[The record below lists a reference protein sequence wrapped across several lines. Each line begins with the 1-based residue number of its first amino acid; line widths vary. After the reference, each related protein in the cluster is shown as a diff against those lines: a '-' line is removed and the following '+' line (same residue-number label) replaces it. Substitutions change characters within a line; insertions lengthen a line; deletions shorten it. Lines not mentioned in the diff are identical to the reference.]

1 MHDISGA
8 FGARFHGQP
17 VARAALLAVAA
28 CGCWQAACGQERA
41 SAAPD
46 DAAALPAVTV
56 REKAALR
63 PADLPPV
70 RAGGQVASGTRL
82 GLLGSREVME
92 TPFSTIGYT
101 SEHVQNTQAHGL
113 ADVVSRTDPAVFN
126 NGATG
131 LLFESMSIRGFNVAH
146 RDMAL
151 GGLYGLTPFYR
162 VTPEMFERVE
172 VHKGPSA
179 LLGGMPPGGSVGGAV
194 NLVPKRAGSKPLTQ
208 LTGTFMNEG
217 QWGLHADV
225 GRRFGPQQEWGV
237 RFNAVWR
244 DGKGPVKPQKLGA
257 RLAALGLDWR
267 GARAR
272 LSADLFESRDSLD
285 GVNRGISLA
294 PGVPLPRAPNPRTLL
309 APDWTFGKSKDRAVI
324 LRGEWDVTPNVTLWA
339 NAGQGKFDFDALASS
354 VYTVTDRQGTFMN
367 NFAHQRDRR
376 DRQAAS
382 AGLHARFATGGVA
395 HQLAASVDWQQER
408 REFGFLLRVLSTM
421 WVTDLYRPAWGPAI
435 DRSFSRAALPPS
447 GNSRLSGLAVADT
460 LSFADGRVQLTV
472 GARRQHIRS
481 ASSAWFN
488 PAAPWTFYRSGATT
502 PAVAVLFRASEQL
515 SAYANYIEGLSEG
528 QSAPLGT
535 ANAGQLFA
543 PYKTRQHEIGVKLA
557 QGDLTHTV
565 ALFQIKQPSAWTDPV
580 TNRFAAD
587 GRQRNRG
594 LEWSVTG
601 QLRAGL
607 RVLGGASW
615 TQATLTRTA
624 GGVNQGKQAVA
635 TPRRQAK
642 LGLEW
647 DALPGLTLA
656 GNLRSA
662 SRQYIDAANTL
673 HTPGRTVF
681 DVGARYVLPTA
692 GRRITLRA
700 SVQNLTNKAYW
711 AGQLYSG
718 LGAPRTVLLSAT
730 VDF

>member
-1 MHDISGA
+1 MPIPSHPIRRPAMRAGLIA
-8 FGARFHGQP
+8 L
-17 VARAALLAVAA
+17 AALGCVQAV
-28 CGCWQAACGQERA
+28 QAQTARDDDQA
-41 SAAPD
+41 SGG
-46 DAAALPAVTV
+46 AAATLPAVTV
-56 REKAALR
+56 RENAALR
-63 PADLPPV
+63 PMDLPPAH
-70 RAGGQVASGTRL
+70 AGRQVASGTRL

-92 TPFSTIGYT
+92 TPFSTISYT

-131 LLFESMSIRGFNVAH
+131 MLLESMSIRGFNVAH

-272 LSADLFESRDSLD
+272 FSADLFESRDSLD

-339 NAGQGKFDFDALASS
+339 NAGQGKFDFDSIASS
-354 VYTVTDRQGTFMN
+354 VYRVADTQGTFIN
-367 NFAHQRDRR
+367 DFAHQRDQR
-376 DRQAAS
+376 DRRAAS
-382 AGLHARFATGGVA
+382 AGLHARFATGSVA
-395 HQLAASVDWQQER
+395 HQLAASFDWQHEQ
-408 REFGFLLRVLSTM
+408 REFGFLLRMLSAP
-421 WVTDLYRPAWGPAI
+421 WVTNLYRPAWGPAVS
-435 DRSFSRAALPPS
+435 RAFSNAALPPS

-472 GARRQHIRS
+472 GVRRQKVSS
-481 ASSAWFN
+481 ASSSWFN
-488 PAAPWTFYRSGATT
+488 PAAPWTFYKSSATS
-502 PAVAVLFRASEQL
+502 PAVAVLLKASEQV
-515 SAYANYIEGLSEG
+515 SVYANYIEGLSEG

-580 TNRFAAD
+580 TNRFTAD

>member
-1 MHDISGA
+1 MPISSHPIRRPAMRAGLIA
-8 FGARFHGQP
+8 L
-17 VARAALLAVAA
+17 AAL
-28 CGCWQAACGQERA
+28 GCVQAAQAQTARDDGQA
-41 SAAPD
+41 SGG
-46 DAAALPAVTV
+46 AAATLPAVTV
-56 REKAALR
+56 RENAALR
-63 PADLPPV
+63 PMDLPPAH
-70 RAGGQVASGTRL
+70 AGRQVASGTRL

-92 TPFSTIGYT
+92 TPFSTISYT

-131 LLFESMSIRGFNVAH
+131 MLLESMSIRGFNLAH

-208 LTGTFMNEG
+208 LTGAFMNEG

-244 DGKGPVKPQKLGA
+244 DGKGPVRPQKLGA

-272 LSADLFESRDSLD
+272 LSADLFESSDSLK

-339 NAGQGKFDFDALASS
+339 NAGQGKFDFDSIASS
-354 VYTVTDRQGTFMN
+354 VYRVADTQGTFIN
-367 NFAHQRDRR
+367 DFAHQRDQR
-376 DRQAAS
+376 DRRAAS
-382 AGLHARFATGGVA
+382 AGLHARFATGSVA
-395 HQLAASVDWQQER
+395 HQLAASFDWQHEQR
-408 REFGFLLRVLSTM
+408 KFGFLLRMLSAP
-421 WVTDLYRPAWGPAI
+421 WVTNLYRPAWGPAVS
-435 DRSFSRAALPPS
+435 RAFSNAALPPS
-447 GNSRLSGLAVADT
+447 GNSRLSGFAVADT

-472 GARRQHIRS
+472 GAR
-481 ASSAWFN
+481 
-488 PAAPWTFYRSGATT
+488 
-502 PAVAVLFRASEQL
+502 
-515 SAYANYIEGLSEG
+515 
-528 QSAPLGT
+528 
-535 ANAGQLFA
+535 
-543 PYKTRQHEIGVKLA
+543 
-557 QGDLTHTV
+557 
-565 ALFQIKQPSAWTDPV
+565 
-580 TNRFAAD
+580 
-587 GRQRNRG
+587 RQRNRG

-673 HTPGRTVF
+673 HTPGRTVL
-681 DVGARYVLPTA
+681 DLGARYVLPTA

-700 SVQNLTNKAYW
+700 AMQNVTNKAYW